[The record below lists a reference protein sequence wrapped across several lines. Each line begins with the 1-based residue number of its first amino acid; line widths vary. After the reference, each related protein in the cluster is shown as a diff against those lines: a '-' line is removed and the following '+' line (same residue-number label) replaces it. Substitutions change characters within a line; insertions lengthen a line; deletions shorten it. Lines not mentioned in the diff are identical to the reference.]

1 MPMRLIQCAV
11 CESEFEHNHPDA
23 AFCSNKCKQV
33 NKYNKIRGGYKSI
46 DCRQCGIEI
55 FTNDR
60 RVKYCSAECHMVSR
74 IMKR

>member
-1 MPMRLIQCAV
+1 MPMRAIQCAV
-11 CESEFEHNHPDA
+11 CGSEFEHNHPDA
-23 AFCSNKCKQV
+23 KFCSNRCKQEH
-33 NKYNKIRGGYKSI
+33 KYSKIRGDYRSI

-60 RVKYCSAECHMVSR
+60 RVKYCSTECHMVSR